1 MRSAL
6 YYPHT
11 QMKDEALLKNALLLW
26 DEVEFISPTSSF
38 DFEDS
43 LPKHIVEGL
52 ELLCKAHVPTDTERR
67 TAHARIVKL
76 LSKGIPNWLVA
87 TEVPE
92 SIKGGRKVREFYGRE
107 YGMYPQKLDL
117 RTWDLLEGAGL
128 VQLSG
133 EDYDYYTRPLVGLYL
148 MSILA
153 DVCAGATKE
162 KITDRSEAYSFL
174 WTLIAAEGSANE
186 HSSITSKS
194 AATMD
199 RLVTIS
205 LKTIGTEAIPFKNI
219 LDLRKREAGRQ
230 GHDYRAFRKKYGE
243 KINEYAVLIANQ
255 VKTKRDR
262 DEIERQFKIDMQD
275 DLASLK
281 DELRVETRQL
291 KFSTE
296 VITTVVVA
304 GGVAT
309 GVTPISELVSR
320 LGGLVT
326 GGFMKDA
333 VKAQGNYKSALKNHS
348 SSWLYLAEDPIR
360 DLPFRDLGEAN
371 SP

>member
-26 DEVEFISPTSSF
+26 DQVEFISPTSSF
-38 DFEDS
+38 GFEDS
-43 LPKHIVEGL
+43 LPKHVVEGL
-52 ELLCKAHVPTDTERR
+52 ELLCKAHVPTDTERQA
-67 TAHARIVKL
+67 AHARIVKL
-76 LSKGIPNWLVA
+76 LSKGIPKWLVA

-107 YGMYPQKLDL
+107 YGMYPQKLDH
-117 RTWDLLEGAGL
+117 RTWELLEGAGL
-128 VQLSG
+128 VRLSG

-174 WTLIAAEGSANE
+174 WTLIAAEGSADG
-186 HSSITSKS
+186 HSPITSRS
-194 AATMD
+194 ATATD

-205 LKTIGTEAIPFKNI
+205 LRTIGTETIPFKNV

-230 GHDYRAFRKKYGE
+230 GHDYRAFRKRYGE

-255 VKTKRDR
+255 VKSKSDR
-262 DEIERQFKIDMQD
+262 DEIERQFEIDMQD
-275 DLASLK
+275 DLASLR
-281 DELRVETRQL
+281 DDLRVETRQL

-304 GGVAT
+304 AGVVT
-309 GVTPISELVSR
+309 GTASFSELASR
-320 LGGLVT
+320 LSGLLT

-333 VKAQGNYKSALKNHS
+333 LKAQGSYRATLKNHP
-348 SSWLYLAEDPIR
+348 SSWLYLAENPLR
-360 DLPFRDLGEAN
+360 DLPLRDLRKAN
-371 SP
+371 